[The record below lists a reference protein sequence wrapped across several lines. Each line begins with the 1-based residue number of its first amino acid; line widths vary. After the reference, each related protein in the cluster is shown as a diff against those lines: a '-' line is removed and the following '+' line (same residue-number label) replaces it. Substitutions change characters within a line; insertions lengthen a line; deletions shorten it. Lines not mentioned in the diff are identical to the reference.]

1 MGEAHH
7 ICQFVIS
14 LSLLGPSQSQI
25 AGQGKFP
32 LTCFAYNMAG
42 DQISQNTQTSGAS
55 LTESGKTTLQ
65 FMYHAN
71 VLNMYIWNGVVD
83 EWIRHIY

>member
-1 MGEAHH
+1 
-7 ICQFVIS
+7 
-14 LSLLGPSQSQI
+14 
-25 AGQGKFP
+25 
-32 LTCFAYNMAG
+32 MAG
-42 DQISQNTQTSGAS
+42 DQISQNTQTSRAS

>member
-1 MGEAHH
+1 MPGA
-7 ICQFVIS
+7 VTNNDIS

-71 VLNMYIWNGVVD
+71 VLNMYI
-83 EWIRHIY
+83 

>member
-1 MGEAHH
+1 MPGA
-7 ICQFVIS
+7 VTNNDIS